1 MNLSRTIH
9 LDLSDNQ
16 ISGEIPDWIWNVT
29 SGNLMYLNLSCNLLV
44 GMLRQYNFTSL
55 SVIDLHSNQLHGE
68 IPIPSQS
75 VIYVDYSS
83 NNFYSSIPAEIGN
96 NLTFAI
102 FFALSNNSLTGV
114 IPPSVRNS
122 TNLQV
127 LDLSSN
133 RLSGSG
139 TIPQCLIESR
149 SATLVQLFS
158 ITILTILCIRTI
170 PVYSQCLEDQRSLLL
185 QLKKTLDFNLTFSVK
200 LVNWSQGNDC
210 CGWKGVTCDQHGRVT
225 GLDLNSESINGGVN
239 KNSSLFSLKFL
250 ESLNLANNNFEFTQI
265 PSSFGNLTNLT
276 YLNLSNAGFSGQIPI
291 EFSHLKRLVT
301 LDLSTLY
308 FPGIPSRQLQNPNLS
323 TLLQNLS
330 GLTELRLDGVNIS
343 APGIEWCQTISYS
356 LPNLRV
362 LSLSNCNLSG
372 PIDSSL
378 QKLQCL
384 SEIHLGENNLSVSVP
399 EFFANFKNLTV
410 LSLSS
415 SNLEGQFPPKIFQV
429 PTLQALDL
437 SNNIKLQGTLPVFL
451 QNGSLQRIVLSNT
464 KFSGKLPD
472 SIGNLRN
479 LSRIDLSYCNFTGPI
494 PNSTANLS
502 LLVYLDLSSNN
513 FTGLIPSFQMSKN
526 LTYIDLSHNALIGS
540 VPSSYFTGLSNLVY
554 VNLAYNS
561 FSGRIPLSLFSLP
574 SLQKILLSNNQFGGK
589 VAEFP
594 NGSFS
599 TLDTLDLSSNKLEGP
614 IHSHFFDFGRLNIL
628 LLSFNNFSGT
638 IQLEWIQRLQNLHRL
653 DLSYNNLSI
662 TASESNSSLTS
673 LPQLST
679 LRLASCKLQRF
690 PSLMNQ
696 WGMVNLDLSDNQ
708 ISGEI
713 PNWIW
718 NVGNGT
724 LTYLNLSYN
733 LLVGM
738 QRHYTIPS
746 LFVLDLHSNQLH
758 GEIPIPPESAVY
770 VDYSSNNFNSSIPLE
785 LGNNLTSSVFFSLSN
800 NSLTGAIPQSICNA
814 SNLQVLDLSNNRFS
828 GTILQCLIENCTTT
842 LGVLNLHN
850 NSLTGNIPGTFP
862 QDCALKTLDFNGNHL
877 EGHVPQSLGIC
888 KKLEVLNLGNNNV
901 NDTFPYFLKNLSHL
915 RVLIL
920 RSNKFQGGIQ
930 CGGHHNNSW
939 PKLQIIDL
947 ALNNFSGS
955 LPNKCFLHWKAMM
968 VDRGNGQS
976 DMDHLRYEFLNL
988 NHFYYQDRV
997 TLTIKGQQL
1006 VLAKILTV
1014 LTSID
1019 FSNNIFQGEIP
1030 YTVGA
1035 LKYLYVLNLSHNVLT
1050 GHIPSSLGNLT
1061 QLESLDLSMNKLS
1074 GSIPEQLASL
1084 TFLSFLNL
1092 SFNQLV
1098 GRIPIGTQI
1107 QSFSETSFEGNG
1119 GLCGAPLNTNCSH
1132 VQMPAGVLPL
1142 TPDEDGDLDF
1152 EPGIYKSFAVGF
1164 VVGLGSFI
1172 GALALCK
1179 RWRQWYYKHVDQ
1191 VLERTFHLEESRRRR
1206 NRRKRAYRDPIWRLY
1221 FHGEIPNTVGALIS
1235 ICVLNSVS
1243 KMANTGTFVGY
1254 FYI

>member
-1 MNLSRTIH
+1 MRILPFSWLFLIPFFTF
-9 LDLSDNQ
+9 LFTGLV
-16 ISGEIPDWIWNVT
+16 SG
-29 SGNLMYLNLSCNLLV
+29 
-44 GMLRQYNFTSL
+44 
-55 SVIDLHSNQLHGE
+55 
-68 IPIPSQS
+68 
-75 VIYVDYSS
+75 
-83 NNFYSSIPAEIGN
+83 
-96 NLTFAI
+96 
-102 FFALSNNSLTGV
+102 
-114 IPPSVRNS
+114 
-122 TNLQV
+122 
-127 LDLSSN
+127 
-133 RLSGSG
+133 
-139 TIPQCLIESR
+139 QCL
-149 SATLVQLFS
+149 
-158 ITILTILCIRTI
+158 
-170 PVYSQCLEDQRSLLL
+170 PDQSSLLL

-200 LVNWSQGNDC
+200 LVNWTQGHDC
-210 CGWKGVTCDQHGRVT
+210 CGWKGVTCDQNGRVT

-250 ESLNLANNNFEFTQI
+250 ESLNLANNSFKFTQI

-308 FPGIPSRQLQNPNLS
+308 FPGIRSLQIQNPNLS

-362 LSLSNCNLSG
+362 LSLSNCYLSG

-378 QKLQCL
+378 QKLQYL

-399 EFFANFKNLTV
+399 EFFANFTNFRNLTV

-429 PTLQALDL
+429 PTLQTLDL
-437 SNNIKLQGTLPVFL
+437 SNNIKLQGFLPEFL
-451 QNGSLQRIVLSNT
+451 QNNGSLQRIVLSGTN
-464 KFSGKLPD
+464 FLGGLPD
-472 SIGNLRN
+472 SIGYLRN
-479 LSRIDLSYCNFTGPI
+479 LSRIDLSRCNFSGPI
-494 PNSTANLS
+494 PNSMANLS
-502 LLVYLDLSSNN
+502 HLVYLDLSSNN

-526 LTYIDLSHNALIGS
+526 LTYLDLSHNALIGS

-554 VNLAYNS
+554 VDLAYNS

-574 SLQKILLSNNQFGGK
+574 SLQKILLSNNQFGSE

-594 NGSFS
+594 NGSLS
-599 TLDTLDLSSNKLEGP
+599 PLDTLDLSSNKLEGP
-614 IHSHFFDFGRLNIL
+614 IRSFFFDFGRLKIL

-638 IQLEWIQRLQNLHRL
+638 IQLEWIQRLQNLNRL
-653 DLSYNNLSI
+653 DLSYNKLSI

-696 WGMVNLDLSDNQ
+696 WRMVNLDLSDNQ
-708 ISGEI
+708 ISEEI

-800 NSLTGAIPQSICNA
+800 NNLTGAIPQSICNA
-814 SNLQVLDLSNNRFS
+814 SNLQVLDLSNNRFT
-828 GTILQCLIENCTTT
+828 GTIPQCLIENCTTT
-842 LGVLNLHN
+842 LGVLNLRN
-850 NSLTGNIPGTFP
+850 NSLTGNIPETFP
-862 QDCALKTLDFNGNHL
+862 ENCALKTLDFNGNHL

-888 KKLEVLNLGNNNV
+888 TKLEVLNLGNNNV
-901 NDTFPYFLKNLSHL
+901 NDIFPYFLKNSSHL
-915 RVLIL
+915 RVLNL

-930 CGGHHNNSW
+930 CGGDHNNSW

-955 LPNKCFLHWKAMM
+955 LPDKCFLHWKAMM
-968 VDRGNGQS
+968 VDGGNGQS

-988 NHFYYQDRV
+988 NHFYYQDTV
-997 TLTIKGQQL
+997 TVTIKGLQL
-1006 VLAKILTV
+1006 ELVKILTV
-1014 LTSID
+1014 FVSID
-1019 FSNNIFQGEIP
+1019 FSKNSFQGEIP
-1030 YTVGA
+1030 DSFGN
-1035 LKYLYVLNLSHNVLT
+1035 LKYLYVLNLSQNALT

-1061 QLESLDLSMNKLS
+1061 QLGSLDLSWNKLS

-1092 SFNQLV
+1092 SYNQLV

-1107 QSFSETSFEGNG
+1107 QTFSETSFEGNKA
-1119 GLCGAPLNTNCSH
+1119 LCGP
-1132 VQMPAGVLPL
+1132 PL
-1142 TPDEDGDLDF
+1142 TSCNGAPPLPSPTPTSNESVSSLMTEFDF
-1152 EPGIYKSFAVGF
+1152 EPGIYTSFAVGF

-1172 GALALCK
+1172 GALALCE

-1191 VLERTFHLEESRRRR
+1191 VLERTFHLEERRRRR
-1206 NRRKRAYRDPIWRLY
+1206 NRRKRAYRDPIRRL
-1221 FHGEIPNTVGALIS
+1221 
-1235 ICVLNSVS
+1235 
-1243 KMANTGTFVGY
+1243 
-1254 FYI
+1254 